1 MLKAFDGLDGLSE
14 WPGLRERVIATI
26 PICEDVLR
34 NSAERI
40 SLNWS
45 LKPMYQG
52 VKSLVLE
59 MKDDFFGSKTHF
71 MSPAIFDLNETDFR
85 QQLRATHLDILSKYV
100 NGRVEEYKKN
110 VYAEMAGA

>member
-1 MLKAFDGLDGLSE
+1 MLKAFDGLDGLAE

-26 PICEDVLR
+26 PICEDELR

-52 VKSLVLE
+52 VKSLELE
-59 MKDDFFGSKTHF
+59 IKDDFFGSKTHS
-71 MSPAIFDLNETDFR
+71 MNPASFDSNVTYFR
-85 QQLRATHLDILSKYV
+85 QQLRAVHSDILSKYLS
-100 NGRVEEYKKN
+100 GRVEEYKEN